1 MLEGF
6 LSLPVP
12 FVVADHLFFLDE
24 DPKVTIHAVE
34 MLPIPQLLAV
44 LDFAFH
50 ATAES

>member
-24 DPKVTIHAVE
+24 DPKVAIHAVE
-34 MLPIPQLLAV
+34 MFPIPQLLAV